1 MQTNVHNR
9 PLLRNTEVQSKLSN
23 SSEEMFCES
32 RLLYAKHFTCKTDV
46 PFEKQI
52 LVIPLVRKYVL
63 KYILCRGK
71 I

>member
-32 RLLYAKHFTCKTDV
+32 RLLYAKHFTDV